1 MGHKQISERFRQILW
16 LCNSMSDGGEK
27 ISHAHVL
34 VRVCKRI
41 NACMNLSVHACA
53 CPFLTRP
60 VLHFKICVAN
70 DPRLTRSPA
79 EHGRVGEGGLSLR
92 ARQCRSEC
100 LAVCTYV
107 KHAWG
112 RACVWALALCLYSLR
127 ARRFWF
133 MRAHTCRRSPRR
145 VSGSDP
151 RGKRAAVRQECLR
164 DASGRG
170 GGGGSGESGGK

>member
-1 MGHKQISERFRQILW
+1 
-16 LCNSMSDGGEK
+16 MSDGGGK

-41 NACMNLSVHACA
+41 NACMNLSVHACV

-60 VLHFKICVAN
+60 VLHFKIRVAN

-92 ARQCRSEC
+92 ARQCHSEC

-107 KHAWG
+107 KHARRCA
-112 RACVWALALCLYSLR
+112 RACVGVSSVLIQSVSTTFLIYAC
-127 ARRFWF
+127 
-133 MRAHTCRRSPRR
+133 AHVQKEPPP
-145 VSGSDP
+145 GQ
-151 RGKRAAVRQECLR
+151 RQ
-164 DASGRG
+164 
-170 GGGGSGESGGK
+170 